1 MSEEFENPEVAY
13 EHSDLSAPAILGFLV
28 GLAIVGLVMH
38 IILVGMFN
46 YLDGYTRVHQAA
58 TNPLAPSAAADLR
71 NPTPQV
77 ANRFPL
83 PRLET
88 NELDQ
93 LNDQRLE
100 EENILSSYG
109 WVDQKAGVAH
119 IPIERAIELLVQRGL
134 PVAPPNM
141 TQTDDR
147 ANRKP
152 SGRDKPGQKK
162 GVSSQGSEADNRLS
176 AIK

>member
-1 MSEEFENPEVAY
+1 MSEELENPEVAY

-28 GLAIVGLVMH
+28 GLAIVGLVMQ

-46 YLDGYTRVHQAA
+46 YLDRYTRVHQAA
-58 TNPLAPSAAADLR
+58 TNPLAPATAADLR
-71 NPTPQV
+71 NPGPQV
-77 ANRFPL
+77 ANQFPL
-83 PRLET
+83 PRLEI

-100 EENILSSYG
+100 EQKILSTYG
-109 WVDQKAGVAH
+109 WVDQKAGVVH

-141 TQTDDR
+141 IETDDR
-147 ANRKP
+147 AKRKP
-152 SGRDKPGQKK
+152 SGRGKSGEKVGVGRQGSGVDKP
-162 GVSSQGSEADNRLS
+162 VASN
-176 AIK
+176 